1 MHLCYN
7 RSKEIDQLHYSEE
20 CKTMNEQERKILFR
34 LLVDLFIDGKQE
46 NKSSQQEQGEY
57 NEKVSTRKTRR
68 STELNTR
75 QATTHE

>member
-1 MHLCYN
+1 
-7 RSKEIDQLHYSEE
+7 
-20 CKTMNEQERKILFR
+20 MNEQERKILFR

-46 NKSSQQEQGEY
+46 NKSSQQEQGEQD
-57 NEKVSTRKTRR
+57 EKVSTRKTRR

>member
-1 MHLCYN
+1 
-7 RSKEIDQLHYSEE
+7 
-20 CKTMNEQERKILFR
+20 MNEQERKILFR